1 MMIRNIYFPKT
12 GSPQIDLPLSALRPA
27 LADPKGLLWVSLEQ
41 PTEEEYQSVLA
52 NLFHFHPLAIEDC
65 QTPGYQTPKIDDY
78 GSYIFLVAVALSA
91 ETTLDDFRTEE
102 LNIFL
107 GENYVVS
114 VFHAAEMPPVA
125 KLWQRLSRDERL
137 YNNGSDFLCHALLDY
152 LVDDYIPHLDTL
164 EFEIEKLEDQ
174 VLKKPDPT
182 NLSRLTQIK
191 HFIMAMR
198 RVIAPQ
204 REVVNNLSRDDYPM
218 IDRQSRIYFRDIY
231 DHLVRI
237 YEMIDVI
244 RDMATSTLEVYLN
257 ATSVRLNEV
266 MKALTIVSTIFL
278 PLSFVAG
285 IYGMNFRYM
294 PELNWT
300 FGYPMVWVIFIA
312 IASSM
317 LLFFKSRK
325 WF

>member
-1 MMIRNIYFPKT
+1 MIRNIYIPST
-12 GSPQIDLPLSALRPA
+12 GSPQFNLPLSALRPA
-27 LADPKGLLWVSLEQ
+27 LADTRGLLWVSLEQ
-41 PTEEEYQSVLA
+41 PTEAEYQSVLA

-65 QTPGYQTPKIDDY
+65 QTIGYQTPKIDDY
-78 GSYIFLVAVALSA
+78 GSYIFVVAVALSA
-91 ETTLDDFRTEE
+91 GTTIDDFRTEE

-114 VFHAAEMPPVA
+114 VFHAEEMPPVA
-125 KLWQRLSRDERL
+125 RLWQRLTRDERL
-137 YNNGSDFLCHALLDY
+137 HSNGSDFLCHALLDY
-152 LVDDYIPHLDTL
+152 LVDDYLPHLDAL
-164 EFEIEKLEDQ
+164 ENEIEMLEEQ
-174 VLKKPDPT
+174 VLKNPDPS

-204 REVVNNLSRDDYPM
+204 RELVNNLSRDDYPM

-285 IYGMNFRYM
+285 IYGMNFHYM
-294 PELNWT
+294 PELSWKL
-300 FGYPMVWVIFIA
+300 GYPMVWLVFIA
-312 IASSM
+312 ITTSM

>member
-1 MMIRNIYFPKT
+1 MIRTIYFPKAGT
-12 GSPQIDLPLSALRPA
+12 PQSDLPVSSLRPA
-27 LADPKGLLWVSLEQ
+27 LADPDGLLWVSLEQ
-41 PTEEEYQSVLA
+41 PTDEEFRTILD

-65 QTPGYQTPKIDDY
+65 QTSGYQTPKIDDY
-78 GSYIFLVAVALSA
+78 GSYIFMVALAITSN
-91 ETTLDDFRTEE
+91 DDRVQCRTEE

-107 GENYVVS
+107 GNNYVVS
-114 VFHAAEMPPVA
+114 AYHAEQMAPVH
-125 KLWQRLSRDERL
+125 KLWQRLTRDERL
-137 YNNGSDFLCHALLDY
+137 YNNGADFLCHALLDY

-164 EFEIEKLEDQ
+164 EDEIEVLEDA
-174 VLKKPDPT
+174 VLKNPDPKT
-182 NLSRLTQIK
+182 LSKIIELK
-191 HFIMAMR
+191 HYIMTLR
-198 RVIAPQ
+198 RVVAPQ
-204 REVVNNLSRDDYPM
+204 REMVNNLSRDDYPM

-237 YEMIDVI
+237 YEIIDVI

-285 IYGMNFRYM
+285 IYGMNFKFF
-294 PELNWT
+294 PEINWP
-300 FGYPMVWVIFIA
+300 FGYIFVWVIFIL
-312 IASSM
+312 IATGM
-317 LLFFKSRK
+317 LTFFKIRK